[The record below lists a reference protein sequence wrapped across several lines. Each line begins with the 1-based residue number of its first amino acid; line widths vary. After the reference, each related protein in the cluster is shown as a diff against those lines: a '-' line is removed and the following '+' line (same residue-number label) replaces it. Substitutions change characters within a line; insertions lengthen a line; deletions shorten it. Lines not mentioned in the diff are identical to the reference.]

1 MTIIG
6 IILET
11 IASVATHLTLRLS
24 AASYAWGQAARW
36 RRRKLRALDQRRR
49 S

>member
-6 IILET
+6 IILDS
-11 IASVATHLTLRLS
+11 ISIVAIRLTLRFS
-24 AASYAWGQAARW
+24 AAAYAWADAARW

-49 S
+49 F

>member
-6 IILET
+6 IILDSIT
-11 IASVATHLTLRLS
+11 TAAIFLTLRLS
-24 AASYAWGQAARW
+24 AAAYTWADAARW

>member
-1 MTIIG
+1 MTIIC
-6 IILET
+6 IILDSIT
-11 IASVATHLTLRLS
+11 TVAIYLTLRLS
-24 AASYAWGQAARW
+24 AAAHVWADAARW

>member
-1 MTIIG
+1 MTFIC
-6 IILET
+6 IILD
-11 IASVATHLTLRLS
+11 SVTTAAIYLTLRLS
-24 AASYAWGQAARW
+24 AAAYAWAGTARW